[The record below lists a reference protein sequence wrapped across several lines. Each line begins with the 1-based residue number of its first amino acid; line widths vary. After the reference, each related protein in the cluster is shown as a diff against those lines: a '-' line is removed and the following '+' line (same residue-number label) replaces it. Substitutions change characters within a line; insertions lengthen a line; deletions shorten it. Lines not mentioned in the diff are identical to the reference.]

1 MTREF
6 VRQERVKASF
16 LRKISMEGRF
26 GWVDVNTRKD
36 LFDQRHQWIEG
47 VVAVV

>member
-16 LRKISMEGRF
+16 LRKVSVEERF
-26 GWVDVNTRKD
+26 GLSDVNARKD
-36 LFDQRHQWIEG
+36 LFDR
-47 VVAVV
+47 